1 MPGKFKI
8 VVSDLH
14 LSAGR
19 MSEGNQL
26 EDFDSDQEFA
36 AFLDDIID
44 ESEREGAEVEL
55 IFNGDAFEMLQVPH
69 VADFDPVAEYP
80 PEQYHSSSEDDSVLK
95 MALIIDGHRTFFEA
109 LGGFLR
115 VGPPRRHVTFIKGNH
130 DLNLYWAGVQDA
142 IREALEAHSGRHS
155 LVSFEERLISREG
168 IFVEHGNQYAESVD
182 RVKDMEEPLDHKDPQ
197 QLDLPLGSWF
207 VMDVFNKVE
216 RDKYWIDGVKPIT
229 ALIWYALAFD
239 FPFAMRA
246 IAKLAGSLPGVLW
259 EGLRAPEPPAA
270 GAIELQLEDEA
281 SLEMLAG
288 RYETDEGFRARL
300 NSEVAELLGA
310 PVEPAVRG
318 APSAAGM
325 GDPVQMGNRVQDRV
339 RSSLYDAARA
349 RAEEQGAK
357 LVIFGH
363 THDASVEELPGGGSY
378 INSGTWTWRA
388 DMGDSDRQT
397 WKELF
402 EHPERFTKDRVLSY
416 VRIDYD
422 EEGQPSGDRKVYR
435 PGVEKTIRAIGSTTT
450 SIWHRIEAWFRRL
463 AELIGIDV

>member
-1 MPGKFKI
+1 
-8 VVSDLH
+8 
-14 LSAGR
+14 
-19 MSEGNQL
+19 
-26 EDFDSDQEFA
+26 
-36 AFLDDIID
+36 
-44 ESEREGAEVEL
+44 
-55 IFNGDAFEMLQVPH
+55 
-69 VADFDPVAEYP
+69 
-80 PEQYHSSSEDDSVLK
+80 
-95 MALIIDGHRTFFEA
+95 
-109 LGGFLR
+109 
-115 VGPPRRHVTFIKGNH
+115 
-130 DLNLYWAGVQDA
+130 
-142 IREALEAHSGRHS
+142 
-155 LVSFEERLISREG
+155 
-168 IFVEHGNQYAESVD
+168 
-182 RVKDMEEPLDHKDPQ
+182 
-197 QLDLPLGSWF
+197 
-207 VMDVFNKVE
+207 
-216 RDKYWIDGVKPIT
+216 
-229 ALIWYALAFD
+229 
-239 FPFAMRA
+239 MRA